1 MGITTNPH
9 KKNDTRHKY
18 SFLSCALVLLFG
30 LLNRMELYKREVVYF
45 NDKKE
50 KKTEYIETF
59 KKQIDFAIA
68 EINDELEKIEEFW
81 DIIGI
86 KRID

>member
-1 MGITTNPH
+1 
-9 KKNDTRHKY
+9 
-18 SFLSCALVLLFG
+18 
-30 LLNRMELYKREVVYF
+30 MELYKREVVYF

-68 EINDELEKIEEFW
+68 EINDEMEKIEDYW
-81 DIIGI
+81 DIIEI

>member
-1 MGITTNPH
+1 
-9 KKNDTRHKY
+9 
-18 SFLSCALVLLFG
+18 
-30 LLNRMELYKREVVYF
+30 MELYKREVVYF